1 MSSKRTKIGIVGF
14 GTIGQRLAD
23 GVTLQ
28 DDMELVGVVNRSASL
43 KVRALC
49 EAGMPYDLYLAD
61 LAVKPQFDELGI
73 PVVGGIDEL
82 LEQVD
87 VVLDATPAG
96 VGRANK
102 ALYEHYGCKAIFQGG
117 EKTDLAEVF
126 FHGYAN
132 YEEGLGRDFLK
143 ITSCNT
149 TGLIRAVDALHRS
162 IGVER
167 VAITIIRRAADPGE
181 TQKGIVDLLQIEPVP
196 NHQATDL
203 MYIMPQ
209 VQATGLSVHAPITHG
224 HVINV
229 VARVHHATSKDEIL
243 NVFDRH
249 PRIRLV
255 RIADGFNSN
264 TSLFNYYRD
273 LGRKRGDMYE
283 IAVWEE
289 SINASGSDITF
300 AINIPQETVTIPE
313 TLDGVRAC
321 MRMQHDRL
329 DALYATNRYL
339 GLEPQVSMRSAQVAP
354 V

>member
-1 MSSKRTKIGIVGF
+1 MSSSVTKVGIVGY

-28 DDMELVGVVNRSASL
+28 EDMQLIGVVNRSASL
-43 KVRALC
+43 KVRALY
-49 EAGMPYDLYLAD
+49 EMGMPYDLYLAD
-61 LAVKPQFDELGI
+61 PTVKPQFDDLGI
-73 PVVGGIDEL
+73 PVAGDITDL
-82 LEQVD
+82 LDQVD

-96 VGRANK
+96 VGAANK
-102 ALYEHYGCKAIFQGG
+102 TMYYDHGCKAIFQGG
-117 EKTDLAEVF
+117 EKNGVAEVF

-132 YEEGLGRDFLK
+132 YALGLGRDSLK
-143 ITSCNT
+143 LTSCNT
-149 TGLIRAVDALHRS
+149 TGLIRAVDALDRS
-162 IGVER
+162 VGVQK

-181 TQKGIVDLLQIEPVP
+181 TKKGIVDLLKIEPVP

-203 MYIMPQ
+203 MHIMPHIE
-209 VQATGLSVHAPITHG
+209 ATGLSVHAPITHG

-229 VARVHHATSKDEIL
+229 MARVKKSISTDEIL
-243 NVFDRH
+243 ALFAVH

-255 RIADGFNSN
+255 RIADGFDSN

-283 IAVWEE
+283 VAVWEE
-289 SINASGSDITF
+289 SLTVSGMDITF
-300 AINIPQETVTIPE
+300 AMNIPQETVTIPE

-321 MRMQHDRL
+321 MRMQLDQQVAL
-329 DALYATNRYL
+329 DATNHYL
-339 GLEPQVSMRSAQVAP
+339 GLRVLQALP